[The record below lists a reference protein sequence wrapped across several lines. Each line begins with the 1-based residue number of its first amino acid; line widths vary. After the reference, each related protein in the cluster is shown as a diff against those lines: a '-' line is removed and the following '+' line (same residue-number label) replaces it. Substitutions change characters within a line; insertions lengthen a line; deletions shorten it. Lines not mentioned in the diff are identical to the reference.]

1 MRLARKGPV
10 STPAPAL
17 DQEDLSWRLQRTF
30 ASPTYKPPLLPAAA
44 LEIMQLAQ
52 RPDVSFEKLAP
63 ALEHDPVLTA
73 RVVAVAQSAAYS
85 ARSPILTLHQAA
97 VRLGVKGIRDLVMEA
112 ALHLKVFRAPGQDAA
127 MARLARHSG
136 AVAHVVRAVCRH
148 TRLEAEH
155 AFLCGLLHD
164 VGFAACA
171 LVLAEDPELRRTPFA
186 EVAQVIDQIHVEASA
201 LLTKAWGLPL
211 PIQRLVGTHHDVLV
225 NDKVE
230 PLNAALI
237 VAEQLVWGRPRRT
250 RTPWRRACPSRR
262 WTGSTPTGPRWW
274 SRQGRRCAWSAW
286 PSAPCARRPS
296 SWWPGWPARR
306 RVRAPTPALSQS
318 RSVAWSPPRAA
329 RLAPPGQA
337 VRRTQARQL
346 AGSGRAGH
354 RPLMPRWQSA
364 KS

>member
-1 MRLARKGPV
+1 MA
-10 STPAPAL
+10 TPAQAP
-17 DQEDLSWRLQRTF
+17 DQEDLTWRLQRTF
-30 ASPTYKPPLLPAAA
+30 ASPAYKPPLLPAAA
-44 LEIMQLAQ
+44 VEIMQLAQ

-171 LVLAEDPELRRTPFA
+171 LVLSEDPELRRTPFA
-186 EVAQVIDQIHVEASA
+186 ELAQVIDQIHVEASA

-211 PIQRLVGTHHDVLV
+211 PIQRLVGTHHDVVV

-237 VAEQLVWGRPRRT
+237 LAEQLVWEAG
-250 RTPWRRACPSRR
+250 A
-262 WTGSTPTGPRWW
+262 G
-274 SRQGRRCAWSAW
+274 
-286 PSAPCARRPS
+286 
-296 SWWPGWPARR
+296 
-306 RVRAPTPALSQS
+306 LE
-318 RSVAWSPPRAA
+318 PPPPDENPMAA
-329 RLAPPGQA
+329 RLPEPPLDGIDA
-337 VRRTQARQL
+337 NWATVVEQAREALRLERL
-346 AGSGRAGH
+346 AFCALRVEAFELVARVAG
-354 RPLMPRWQSA
+354 PVPG
-364 KS
+364 